1 MESATTYLKSIAD
14 HQTTNST
21 TDEINKIL
29 KVQPKT
35 FERSV
40 IDAVVQ
46 NTQLKSVLSKKQNV
60 FIATEKD
67 TPFNYVEQKQP
78 MKVETKEYPTANV
91 RSILSKQLMVTKKM
105 KYLIY
110 ILSIKDESSHSLSH

>member
-1 MESATTYLKSIAD
+1 MKSTKYQRYNPKHLKK
-14 HQTTNST
+14 N
-21 TDEINKIL
+21 
-29 KVQPKT
+29 
-35 FERSV
+35 V

-46 NTQLKSVLSKKQNV
+46 NTQLKIVLSKKQSD

-67 TPFNYVEQKQP
+67 TPFKYVKQKQP
-78 MKVETKEYPTANV
+78 MKVETKEYSIANV

-110 ILSIKDESSHSLSH
+110 IPSMKEKCSLR